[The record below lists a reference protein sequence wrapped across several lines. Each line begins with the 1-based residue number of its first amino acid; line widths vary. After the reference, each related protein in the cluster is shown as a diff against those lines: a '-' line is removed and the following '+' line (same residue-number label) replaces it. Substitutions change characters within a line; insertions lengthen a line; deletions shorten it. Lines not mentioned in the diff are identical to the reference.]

1 MSISYTFVWFYFF
14 FFKQKTAYEMRI
26 SDWSSDVCS
35 SDLDN
40 SATSGDATSSNDGS
54 SGDAMADGG
63 RGGDGGNGNG
73 GDAYA
78 GAGTGG
84 DGGRGGAGGTAS
96 ANAGSFDMS
105 NAMNGSSNA
114 AAGIMMV
121 AQHSGASSLIQ
132 QGVTVQANPT
142 LAGAEATSGASR
154 GRRGKG
160 RG

>member
-1 MSISYTFVWFYFF
+1 
-14 FFKQKTAYEMRI
+14 
-26 SDWSSDVCS
+26 
-35 SDLDN
+35 
-40 SATSGDATSSNDGS
+40 
-54 SGDAMADGG
+54 MADGG

-84 DGGRGGAGGTAS
+84 DGGRGGDGGTAS

-121 AQHSGASSLIQ
+121 AQNSGASSLIQ
-132 QGVTVQANPT
+132 QGVTVQANLNVGRSEEHT
-142 LAGAEATSGASR
+142 SATPVTNAHPVCR
-154 GRRGKG
+154 LLFEK
-160 RG
+160 

>member
-1 MSISYTFVWFYFF
+1 
-14 FFKQKTAYEMRI
+14 
-26 SDWSSDVCS
+26 
-35 SDLDN
+35 
-40 SATSGDATSSNDGS
+40 
-54 SGDAMADGG
+54 MADGG

-84 DGGRGGAGGTAS
+84 DGGRGGDGGTAS

-121 AQHSGASSLIQ
+121 AQNSGASSLIQ
-132 QGVTVQANPT
+132 QGVTVQAN
-142 LAGAEATSGASR
+142 LNRSEEHTSELQSLMRISYAVFR
-154 GRRGKG
+154 LKKN
-160 RG
+160 

>member
-1 MSISYTFVWFYFF
+1 
-14 FFKQKTAYEMRI
+14 
-26 SDWSSDVCS
+26 
-35 SDLDN
+35 
-40 SATSGDATSSNDGS
+40 
-54 SGDAMADGG
+54 MADGG

-84 DGGRGGAGGTAS
+84 DGGRGGDGGTAS

-121 AQHSGASSLIQ
+121 AQNIGASSLIHLV
-132 QGVTVQANPT
+132 VTFHAYLNVLGPY
-142 LAGAEATSGASR
+142 ATFGASR
-154 GRRGKG
+154 SSPAPFRVVVVPRSFRLAPSAFLSGFSLPPLLSCDPVCSPCFLSLI
-160 RG
+160 